1 MPKQNVPNSSL
12 KNGNNP
18 KTIARY
24 LAHVRGPNPARFRVG
39 DNVTFVKMD
48 DQNWPLLI
56 LDIRGNDFDVVCYD
70 GNPHL
75 VRLTMADLNA
85 LRVIRIEECGCEA
98 VDMYRALVGLDI
110 EGEVAA

>member
-1 MPKQNVPNSSL
+1 MSPLPRA
-12 KNGNNP
+12 NNR

-39 DNVTFVKMD
+39 DNVTFAKMD
-48 DQNWPLLI
+48 GQNWPLLI
-56 LDIRGNDFDVVCYD
+56 LDIRGNDFDVICYD

-85 LRVIRIEECGCEA
+85 LRVIRIEEYGCEA

-110 EGEVAA
+110 DHEVVA